1 MVSVVQNNFV
11 QSVENDRFEI
21 YDRCPMLLWQ
31 YPPMPIPIRCGVPR
45 SPSKV
50 TDDCDECDVITAD
63 RDISDGDQLL

>member
-31 YPPMPIPIRCGVPR
+31 YPPMPIPIRCGVPQSSSR
-45 SPSKV
+45 V
-50 TDDCDECDVITAD
+50 TDECDVITAD
-63 RDISDGDQLL
+63 RDISDGKQLL